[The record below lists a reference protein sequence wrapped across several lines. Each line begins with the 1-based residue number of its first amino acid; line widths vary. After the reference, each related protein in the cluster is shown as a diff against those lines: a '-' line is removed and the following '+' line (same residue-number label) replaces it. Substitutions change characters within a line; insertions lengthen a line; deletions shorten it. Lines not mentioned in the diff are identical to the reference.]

1 MNTNIELKRV
11 NGEVIKAELI
21 SYFEYV
27 PNSKKY
33 VFYTLNEKVEND
45 LVKMYVSEVSNGNAL
60 SDMMSDEEWTNI
72 KGIMKSILTSNNNEK
87 INILK
92 EEKYNNQ
99 STYQNDRYLV
109 IPDYDSSY
117 YFKKIYIYDT
127 IKNNLSNI
135 TFNYEISY
143 NLLYLGTFK
152 NKLYFLDLKNKNEYE
167 LNLKKKTSKW
177 KR

>member
-11 NGEVIKAELI
+11 NGEVIKVELI

-72 KGIMKSILTSNNNEK
+72 KGIMKSILTANNNEK
-87 INILK
+87 I
-92 EEKYNNQ
+92 KY
-99 STYQNDRYLV
+99 
-109 IPDYDSSY
+109 
-117 YFKKIYIYDT
+117 
-127 IKNNLSNI
+127 
-135 TFNYEISY
+135 
-143 NLLYLGTFK
+143 
-152 NKLYFLDLKNKNEYE
+152 
-167 LNLKKKTSKW
+167 LNW
-177 KR
+177 EA